1 MFVNEYLPYSK
12 CLKRKRLHSILKVR
26 KLRVLS
32 FESGRSSFES
42 GRTRK
47 QRAHLLICCSLLLP
61 SLSTL
66 ASGSKDTAH
75 FSDDDDDDDD
85 NSYNS
90 NDDINNNNKL
100 MIIVIIFIIILIKK

>member
-1 MFVNEYLPYSK
+1 MLETRTTPLLDPRNSK
-12 CLKRKRLHSILKVR
+12 TCRLGR
-26 KLRVLS
+26 LS
-32 FESGRSSFES
+32 FKS

-66 ASGSKDTAH
+66 ASVSKDTAH
-75 FSDDDDDDDD
+75 FSNDDDDDDDDDDDNDDDD

-90 NDDINNNNKL
+90 NDDNNINNSNKL
-100 MIIVIIFIIILIKK
+100 IIAVVLIIILIKK